1 MKILNI
7 NSYKIKIHFLFLLLL
22 IVNACSQS
30 EMRSGSNVANAA
42 ADNLEAKPDINI
54 HTAVISGDLDAVTQ
68 HIKAGTDIN
77 QKDAISDAT
86 PLMTAVTFNKSE
98 IVKALIDA
106 KADLAIQ
113 NRDGSTAL
121 HTAAFFGRIE
131 IVQLLID
138 ANADKTIKNNFGAS
152 PRETVMVDFAEL
164 KPFYDML
171 VKQLSPMGFELDMAE
186 LQEARPIVAL
196 MLQ

>member
-1 MKILNI
+1 MA
-7 NSYKIKIHFLFLLLL
+7 S
-22 IVNACSQS
+22 ACSQS
-30 EMRSGSNVANAA
+30 EKRTGSKVANAA
-42 ADNLEAKPDINI
+42 VDKSEAKPDINI
-54 HTAVISGDLDAVTQ
+54 HTAVIMGDLDAVRQ
-68 HIKAGTDIN
+68 HIKTGTDIN
-77 QKDAISDAT
+77 QKDAMSDST

-98 IVKALIDA
+98 IVKALIAA
-106 KADLAIQ
+106 KADLTIQ
-113 NRDGSTAL
+113 NKDGSTAL

-152 PRETVMVDFAEL
+152 PRETVIGDFAEV

-171 VKQLSPMGFELDMAE
+171 VKQLSPMGFELDMQA